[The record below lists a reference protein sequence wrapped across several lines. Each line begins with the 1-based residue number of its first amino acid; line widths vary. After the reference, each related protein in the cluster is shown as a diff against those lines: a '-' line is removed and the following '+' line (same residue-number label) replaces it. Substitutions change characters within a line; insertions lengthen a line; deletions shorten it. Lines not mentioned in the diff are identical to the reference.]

1 MWTAKVIV
9 TVVATQKDYRLQ
21 GVRLMVIQPI
31 NADGSKAGN
40 PIFAGDNI
48 GSGVGETVIFAKS
61 KEGAFAMPDQLC
73 CCDAGICAIV
83 DSVYTL
89 ENGFRRI
96 EGC

>member
-1 MWTAKVIV
+1 MWTAKVIG

-40 PIFAGDNI
+40 PIVADDNI